1 MDKFELR
8 QQASISILNSL
19 LETTQHSVLESLA
32 IKDIYAKIAVLYA
45 DALVDALDK
54 KPDDLEKWSKEELK
68 FSFSKIK
75 ENIKAELSI

>member
-1 MDKFELR
+1 MDKLELR

-32 IKDIYAKIAVLYA
+32 IKDVYAKVAVLYA
-45 DALVDALDK
+45 DALVNALDK
-54 KPDDLEKWSKEELK
+54 KPYELEKWCKDELK

-75 ENIKAELSI
+75 ETIKGTLN

>member
-1 MDKFELR
+1 MDKLELR

-32 IKDIYAKIAVLYA
+32 IKDIYAKVAVLYA
-45 DALVDALDK
+45 DALVNALDK
-54 KPDDLEKWSKEELK
+54 DPVELEKWCKDELK

-75 ENIKAELSI
+75 ENIKGTLN

>member
-1 MDKFELR
+1 MDKQELR

-19 LETTQHSVLESLA
+19 LETTQHSILESLA
-32 IKDIYAKIAVLYA
+32 IKDIYAKVAVLYA

-54 KPDDLEKWSKEELK
+54 DPDELEKWCKEEFK

-75 ENIKAELSI
+75 KI

>member
-1 MDKFELR
+1 MDKLELR

-32 IKDIYAKIAVLYA
+32 IKDIYAKVAVLYA
-45 DALVDALDK
+45 DALINALDE
-54 KPDDLEKWSKEELK
+54 KPDELEKWYKDELK

-75 ENIKAELSI
+75 ENINGTLN